1 MKGDFTRDTFHAE
14 SHYSRVLF
22 QQGRVTLD
30 ADPNEQ
36 TAILLHLLRTLA
48 RDLIGPHAAPRE
60 EGGFQVL
67 TSPKDGFLI
76 GRGRY
81 YVDGILVENDADVA
95 YARQPDYPLPPD
107 DPILRELK
115 KASGQVLWLYLDV
128 WERVI
133 TPIDAP
139 LIREAALA
147 GPETALR
154 SKVVWQVKPLSTGLS
169 FAKVK
174 ASKTTPSCD
183 APLALLPGLSTAR
196 MAARIDPA
204 DVPED
209 PCILPPSARYRGAEN
224 QLYRVE
230 IHDAGDAKSATF
242 KWARDNASHVSA
254 WLGTTGDALQVA
266 DSRGFQAG
274 NWVEQTDDT
283 LELQGRTGTLVRIAK
298 VTPGALTLDPAS
310 VAGAMPWT
318 EALVKPRLRRW
329 DQVQRGVTLLR
340 QGAVPVQETPAAG
353 PAAWLDIEDGVQ
365 VAFTAGGTYRSG
377 DYWMIPARVAT
388 GDIEWPSDAEAPGA
402 KETGS
407 LVALPPKGVQH
418 HYAPLG
424 YLAFVGETIQFQSCR
439 CEFDPGSSC
448 FQLGSLAIGA
458 QLLRDAPV
466 ATAQAAPRQNTVTLL
481 KG

>member
-1 MKGDFTRDTFHAE
+1 MKGDFTRDTFHAD

-36 TAILLHLLRTLA
+36 TAILLHLLRTMA
-48 RDLIGPHAAPRE
+48 RDLIGPYAAPRE

-67 TSPKDGFLI
+67 PSATHGFLI

-81 YVDGILVENDADVA
+81 YVDGILVENAADVA
-95 YARQPDYPLPPD
+95 YAAQPDYPLPPD
-107 DPILRELK
+107 DPIAAELK
-115 KASGQVLWLYLDV
+115 TATGEVLWLYLDV
-128 WERVI
+128 WERVV

-139 LIREAALA
+139 LMREAALA

-154 SKVVWQVKPLSTGLS
+154 AKVVWQVKAMRTGHGYAELEAARS
-169 FAKVK
+169 
-174 ASKTTPSCD
+174 SPSCD
-183 APLALLPGLSTAR
+183 APLALLPGLGKAGL
-196 MAARIDPA
+196 AARIDPG

-209 PCILPPSARYRGAEN
+209 PCILPPSARYRGPEN

-230 IHDAGDAKSATF
+230 IHDPGDAKTATF

-254 WLGTTGDALQVA
+254 WLGTAGDVLQVA
-266 DSRGFQAG
+266 DSRGFEAG

-283 LELQGRTGTLVRIAK
+283 LELQGRPGTLVRIAK
-298 VTPGALTLDPAS
+298 VTPGGLTLDPAS
-310 VAGAMPWT
+310 VAGAQPWT
-318 EALVKPRLRRW
+318 ETLVKPRLRRW
-329 DQVQRGVTLLR
+329 DQVQRGATVLR
-340 QGAVPVQETPAAG
+340 QGAVPVQETPVSG
-353 PAAWLDIEDGVQ
+353 PAVWLDLESGVQ

-388 GDIEWPSDAEAPGA
+388 GGIEWPADPGGA
-402 KETGS
+402 MAA
-407 LVALPPKGVQH
+407 VQPKGVRH

-424 YLAFVGETIQFQSCR
+424 YLAFVGETFQFQSCR

-458 QLLRDAPV
+458 QLLRDAPTAAV
-466 ATAQAAPRQNTVTLL
+466 ETTATAQVKLALL
-481 KG
+481 KP